1 MPKSPVAIVVGAGRG
16 MGAASARELASRG
29 WQLALFSPSGAAEK
43 LANELGQL
51 GVTGSNT
58 EPGDLEALVQKT
70 LARYGRVD
78 GVVNS
83 TGHPP
88 GGPLLEIADADW
100 HRALD
105 MIILSVTR
113 IARLVTPVMEKQR
126 SGAFVNISTFAAFEP
141 DAAYPTSSVMRAG
154 LGALA
159 KLFADRY
166 ASVGIRMNNLLPGFI
181 DSYPETKAATDR
193 IPMGRFGRVAEVAKT
208 VAFLISEDSSYIAG
222 QNLRV
227 DGGITRSV

>member
-208 VAFLISEDSSYIAG
+208 VAFLISEDSSYITG